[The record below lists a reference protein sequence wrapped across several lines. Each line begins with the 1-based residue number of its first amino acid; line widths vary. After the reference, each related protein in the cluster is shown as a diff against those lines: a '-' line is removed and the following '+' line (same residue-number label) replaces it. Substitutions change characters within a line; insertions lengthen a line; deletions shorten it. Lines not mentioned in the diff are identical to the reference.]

1 MQKFLHKSNDICSS
15 LFIVVVFV
23 VIVVFIVVVVVV
35 FVAVA
40 VVFAVLAGAIESMR
54 H

>member
-23 VIVVFIVVVVVV
+23 VFLVVVVV